1 MPEIRPLRALR
12 YDASRVGDLSLTL
25 CSPYDVLSSDDQARL
40 RAQSPY
46 NFVRLILPR
55 DESGIDR
62 YRAARDLL
70 ESWRRDGTLKR
81 DPTPAYYFYEQE
93 YSTGGGETLC
103 RRGIFAL
110 VRLHDF
116 SERVILPHEQT
127 MPAPREDRYRLLEA
141 SAAHLDPVFALYTD
155 PDQTVDTLFTR
166 AAQDTPLVEARAP
179 DGVQHRLWLTD
190 RKEEHARITA
200 ALANTWVVIAD
211 GHHRYESALRYS
223 RSQPRDNGSPKPC
236 DFMLM
241 VLCNIDAPGLSV
253 LPIHRMIHSVPE
265 FDAQGWLRRLEEWFE
280 SRPLDLAQDNERAAQ
295 TIEGALQP
303 FQEQG
308 GAVVIATGRERDAQ
322 LLTLRPGVDRAQE
335 LGSSTAGPLLR
346 LDVSLVH
353 GLILERSLKMT
364 SDEQLHQTRMRYA
377 KSTGAALDDLG
388 SGSSQAA
395 IFMNPTPIRS
405 IVDATSAG
413 LRMPP
418 KSTFFYP
425 KMISGLVIHPFD
437 DEG

>member
-25 CSPYDVLSSDDQARL
+25 CPPYDVLSSDDQASL
-40 RAQSPY
+40 RAQNPH

-55 DESGIDR
+55 EESGTNR
-62 YRAARDLL
+62 YRAARNLL

-81 DPTPAYYFYEQE
+81 DPAPAYYFYEQE
-93 YSTGGGETLC
+93 YSTGSGETLR

-116 SERVILPHEQT
+116 SEGVVLPHEQT

-141 SAAHLDPVFALYTD
+141 SAAHLDPVFALYSD
-155 PDQTVDTLFTR
+155 PARTVDSLFTQ
-166 AAQDTPLVEARAP
+166 AAQDAPLVDARAP
-179 DGVQHRLWLTD
+179 AGVRHRLWLTD
-190 RKEEHARITA
+190 RKEEQARITA
-200 ALANTWVVIAD
+200 ALANTWVLIAD

-223 RSQPRDNGSPKPC
+223 RSQPRGNGSPRSC

-253 LPIHRMIHSVPE
+253 LPIHRVVHSVPDL
-265 FDAQGWLRRLEEWFE
+265 DAQGWFRRLDEWFE
-280 SRPLDLAQDNERAAQ
+280 SRPLELAQDGERATQ

-308 GAVVIATGRERDAQ
+308 GAVVIAASRRDAH
-322 LLTLRPGVDRAQE
+322 LLTLRPGVDRARE
-335 LGSSTAGPLLR
+335 LGDSTPGPLLG
-346 LDVSLVH
+346 LDISLVH
-353 GLILERSLKMT
+353 GLVLERSLRMT

-377 KSTGAALDDLG
+377 KSTGAALDELA
-388 SGSSQAA
+388 SGASQAA

>member
-12 YDASRVGDLSLTL
+12 YDVSKVGDLSLTL
-25 CSPYDVLSSDDQARL
+25 CPPYDVLSSDDQERL
-40 RAQSPY
+40 RAQNPY

-55 DESGIDR
+55 EESGADR
-62 YRAARDLL
+62 YRAARNLL
-70 ESWRRDGTLKR
+70 ESWRRNGTLKR
-81 DPTPAYYFYEQE
+81 DPAPAYYFYEQE
-93 YSTGGGETLC
+93 YSASSGESLR

-116 SERVILPHEQT
+116 SEGVVLAHEQT

-141 SAAHLDPVFALYTD
+141 SATHLDPVFALYTD
-155 PDQTVDTLFTR
+155 PAQTVDPLFTQ
-166 AAQDTPLVEARAP
+166 AAQDAPLVDARSP
-179 DGVQHRLWLTD
+179 DGVRHRLWLTG
-190 RKEEHARITA
+190 RKEEQARITA
-200 ALANTWVVIAD
+200 TLANTWVLIAD

-223 RSQPRDNGSPKPC
+223 RSQPRGNGSPRPC

-253 LPIHRMIHSVPE
+253 LPIHRTVHSVPD
-265 FDAQGWLRRLEEWFE
+265 FDAQGWLRRLDEWFE
-280 SRPLDLAQDNERAAQ
+280 NRPLDLAQDGERAAQ
-295 TIEGALQP
+295 TIEDSLRP
-303 FQEQG
+303 FVEQG
-308 GAVVIATGRERDAQ
+308 GAVVVAAGRRDAH
-322 LLTLRPGVDRAQE
+322 LLTLRPGVDRARE
-335 LGSSTAGPLLR
+335 FGGSAAGPLLG

-353 GLILERSLKMT
+353 GLILGRSLRMT
-364 SDEQLHQTRMRYA
+364 SDEQLLQTRMRYA
-377 KSTGAALDDLG
+377 KSTAAALDDLA
-388 SGSSQAA
+388 SGASQAV

-405 IVDATSAG
+405 IVEATRAG